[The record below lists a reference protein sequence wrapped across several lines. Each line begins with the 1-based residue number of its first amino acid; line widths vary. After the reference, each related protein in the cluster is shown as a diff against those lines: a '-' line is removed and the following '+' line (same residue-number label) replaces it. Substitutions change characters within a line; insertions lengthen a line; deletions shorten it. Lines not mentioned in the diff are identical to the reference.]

1 MKFIEM
7 PKELQ
12 TKSIETLS
20 LNYGMPEQIIEKD
33 WWVST
38 VMRALFALPYA
49 NQMSFKGGT
58 SLSKC
63 WNVISRFSEDID
75 IAVNRVF
82 LGYGGELS
90 RTQVSDK
97 LRRAACTF
105 VRERLQ
111 NDLRDKMIEQG
122 IPSDKFSIE
131 VNITS
136 ISTVDPEVINVR
148 YDSLYPMLSYIRNA
162 VKIEVSGR
170 SMSEPLENV
179 QLRSMIEDAF
189 PNTQFAEAKFNV
201 PTVKPERTFLEKVC
215 LLHEEFSKE
224 VAEVRVNRM
233 SRHLY
238 DIAMMMKTDIADRAL
253 ADKQLFENIVEHRRK
268 FIGLKGFDY
277 STLCAEKICIVPPDG
292 VIDKWKQDYIQMCNS
307 MMYGDYPDFDELMAY
322 ICELQKRLRKSLR

>member
-1 MKFIEM
+1 M
-7 PKELQ
+7 
-12 TKSIETLS
+12 
-20 LNYGMPEQIIEKD
+20 
-33 WWVST
+33 
-38 VMRALFALPYA
+38 
-49 NQMSFKGGT
+49 
-58 SLSKC
+58 
-63 WNVISRFSEDID
+63 
-75 IAVNRVF
+75 NRGY

-189 PNTQFAEAKFNV
+189 PNTKFAETKFNV

-253 ADKQLFENIVEHRRK
+253 ADKQLFGNIVEHRRK

-277 STLCAEKICIVPPDG
+277 STLCAAKISIVPPEG

-307 MMYGDYPDFDELMAY
+307 MMYGNYPDFDELMAY
-322 ICELQKRLRKSLR
+322 ICELQERLRKSLR

>member
-1 MKFIEM
+1 MKFIELG
-7 PKELQ
+7 KEEQRNIIRGLKER
-12 TKSIETLS
+12 T
-20 LNYGMPEQIIEKD
+20 GMSEQILEKD
-33 WWVST
+33 WWVSA

-63 WNVISRFSEDID
+63 WGLIDRFSEDID
-75 IAVNRVF
+75 IAVAREF

-90 RTQVSDK
+90 RTQISDK
-97 LRRAACTF
+97 LRRASCSF
-105 VRERLQ
+105 VREKLQ
-111 NDLRDKMIEQG
+111 FDIMDMMVEQG
-122 IPSDKFSIE
+122 LPLGSFKVA
-131 VNITS
+131 VNITPV
-136 ISTVDPEVINVR
+136 STVDPEVINVE
-148 YDSLYPMLSYIRNA
+148 YDSIFETLPYVKNA

-170 SMSEPLENV
+170 SMNEPLENV
-179 QLRSMIEDAF
+179 GLRSRIEDELPNSAF
-189 PNTQFAEAKFNV
+189 TESKITV

-238 DIAMMMKTDIADRAL
+238 DIAMILKTDIADRAL

-277 STLCAEKICIVPPDG
+277 STLCAEKISIVPPDG

-322 ICELQKRLRKSLR
+322 IYELQERIRKSLR

>member
-1 MKFIEM
+1 MKFIELG
-7 PKELQ
+7 KEEQRNIIRGLKER
-12 TKSIETLS
+12 T
-20 LNYGMPEQIIEKD
+20 GMSEQILEKD
-33 WWVST
+33 WWVSA

-63 WNVISRFSEDID
+63 WGLIDRFSEDID
-75 IAVNRVF
+75 IAVAREF
-82 LGYGGELS
+82 LGYGGKLS
-90 RTQVSDK
+90 RTQISDK
-97 LRRAACTF
+97 LRRASCSF
-105 VRERLQ
+105 VREKLQ
-111 NDLRDKMIEQG
+111 FDIRDMMIEQG
-122 IPSDKFSIE
+122 LPHGSFKVA
-131 VNITS
+131 VNITPV
-136 ISTVDPEVINVR
+136 STVDPEVINVE
-148 YDSLYPMLSYIRNA
+148 YDSIFETLPYVKNA

-170 SMSEPLENV
+170 SMNEPLENV
-179 QLRSMIEDAF
+179 GLRSRIEDELPNSAF
-189 PNTQFAEAKFNV
+189 TESKITI

-292 VIDKWKQDYIQMCNS
+292 LIDKWKQDYIQMCNS

-322 ICELQKRLRKSLR
+322 ICELQERLRKVGG

>member
-49 NQMSFKGGT
+49 NQISFKGGT

-75 IAVNRVF
+75 IAVNRGY

-224 VAEVRVNRM
+224 VAEVRETFPKNELIKTHTARRTGATLM
-233 SRHLY
+233 YLAGMDIY
-238 DIAMMMKTDIADRAL
+238 DIMKITGHTSPAVLKKYIRA
-253 ADKQLFENIVEHRRK
+253 
-268 FIGLKGFDY
+268 
-277 STLCAEKICIVPPDG
+277 
-292 VIDKWKQDYIQMCNS
+292 
-307 MMYGDYPDFDELMAY
+307 DELQVVDKIKGKY
-322 ICELQKRLRKSLR
+322 NYFD

>member
-75 IAVNRVF
+75 IAVNRGY

-90 RTQVSDK
+90 RTQISDK

-224 VAEVRVNRM
+224 VAEVRETFPKNELIKTHTARRTGATLM
-233 SRHLY
+233 YLAGMDIY
-238 DIAMMMKTDIADRAL
+238 DIMKITGHTSPAVLKKYIRA
-253 ADKQLFENIVEHRRK
+253 
-268 FIGLKGFDY
+268 
-277 STLCAEKICIVPPDG
+277 
-292 VIDKWKQDYIQMCNS
+292 
-307 MMYGDYPDFDELMAY
+307 DELQVVDKIKGKY
-322 ICELQKRLRKSLR
+322 NHFD

>member
-1 MKFIEM
+1 MKFVEM

-75 IAVNRVF
+75 IAVNRGY

-122 IPSDKFSIE
+122 IPSDKFSVE

-136 ISTVDPEVINVR
+136 VTTVDPEVINVR

-170 SMSEPLENV
+170 SMSEPIENV
-179 QLRSMIEDAF
+179 QLRSMIEEAF
-189 PNTQFAEAKFNV
+189 PNTKFAEAKFNV

-224 VAEVRVNRM
+224 VAEVRETFPKNELIKTHTARRTGATLM
-233 SRHLY
+233 YLAGMDIY
-238 DIAMMMKTDIADRAL
+238 DIMKITGHTSPAVLKKYIRA
-253 ADKQLFENIVEHRRK
+253 
-268 FIGLKGFDY
+268 
-277 STLCAEKICIVPPDG
+277 
-292 VIDKWKQDYIQMCNS
+292 
-307 MMYGDYPDFDELMAY
+307 DELQVVDKIKGKY
-322 ICELQKRLRKSLR
+322 NYFD

>member
-1 MKFIEM
+1 MKFVEM

-33 WWVST
+33 WWVSA

-49 NQMSFKGGT
+49 NQISFKGGT

-189 PNTQFAEAKFNV
+189 PNTKFAEAKFNV

-224 VAEVRVNRM
+224 VAEVRETFPKNELIKTHTARRTGATLM
-233 SRHLY
+233 YLAGMDIY
-238 DIAMMMKTDIADRAL
+238 DIMKITGHTSPAVLKKYIRA
-253 ADKQLFENIVEHRRK
+253 
-268 FIGLKGFDY
+268 
-277 STLCAEKICIVPPDG
+277 
-292 VIDKWKQDYIQMCNS
+292 
-307 MMYGDYPDFDELMAY
+307 DELQVVDKIKGKY
-322 ICELQKRLRKSLR
+322 NYFD

>member
-1 MKFIEM
+1 MKFIELG
-7 PKELQ
+7 KEEQ
-12 TKSIETLS
+12 RSIIRGLKERT
-20 LNYGMPEQIIEKD
+20 GMSEQILEKD
-33 WWVST
+33 WWVSA
-38 VMRALFALPYA
+38 VMRALCALPYA

-63 WNVISRFSEDID
+63 WGLIDRFSEDID
-75 IAVNRVF
+75 IAVAREF

-90 RTQVSDK
+90 RTQISDK
-97 LRRAACTF
+97 LRRASCSF
-105 VRERLQ
+105 VREKLQ
-111 NDLRDKMIEQG
+111 FDIRDMMIEQG
-122 IPSDKFSIE
+122 LPHGSFKVA
-131 VNITS
+131 VNITPV
-136 ISTVDPEVINVR
+136 STVGPEVINVE
-148 YDSLYPMLSYIRNA
+148 YDSIFETLPYVKNA

-170 SMSEPLENV
+170 SMNEPLENV
-179 QLRSMIEDAF
+179 GLRSRIEDELPNSAF
-189 PNTQFAEAKFNV
+189 TESKITV

-322 ICELQKRLRKSLR
+322 ICELQERLRKSLR

>member
-63 WNVISRFSEDID
+63 WGLIDRFSEDID
-75 IAVNRVF
+75 IAVAREF

-90 RTQVSDK
+90 RTQISDK
-97 LRRAACTF
+97 LRRASCAF
-105 VRERLQ
+105 VREKLQ
-111 NDLRDKMIEQG
+111 FDIRDMMIEQG
-122 IPSDKFSIE
+122 LPLGSFKVA
-131 VNITS
+131 VNITPV
-136 ISTVDPEVINVR
+136 STVDPEVINVE
-148 YDSLYPMLSYIRNA
+148 YDSIFETLPYVKNA

-170 SMSEPLENV
+170 SMNEPLENV
-179 QLRSMIEDAF
+179 GLRSRIEDELPNSAF
-189 PNTQFAEAKFNV
+189 TESKITV

-238 DIAMMMKTDIADRAL
+238 DIAMMMKTDIANRAL
-253 ADKQLFENIVEHRRK
+253 ADKQLFGNIVEHRRK

-322 ICELQKRLRKSLR
+322 ICELQERLKKSLR

>member
-75 IAVNRVF
+75 IAVNRGY

-136 ISTVDPEVINVR
+136 ISTVDPELINVR

-189 PNTQFAEAKFNV
+189 PNTKFAEAKFNV

-224 VAEVRVNRM
+224 VAEVRETFPKNELIKTHTARRTGATLM
-233 SRHLY
+233 YLAGMDIY
-238 DIAMMMKTDIADRAL
+238 DIMKITGHTSPAVLKKYIRA
-253 ADKQLFENIVEHRRK
+253 
-268 FIGLKGFDY
+268 
-277 STLCAEKICIVPPDG
+277 
-292 VIDKWKQDYIQMCNS
+292 
-307 MMYGDYPDFDELMAY
+307 DELQVVDKIKGKY
-322 ICELQKRLRKSLR
+322 NYFD

>member
-1 MKFIEM
+1 MKFIELS
-7 PKELQ
+7 KEEQRNIIRGLKER
-12 TKSIETLS
+12 T
-20 LNYGMPEQIIEKD
+20 GMSEQILEKD
-33 WWVST
+33 WWVSA
-38 VMRALFALPYA
+38 VMRALFALSYA
-49 NQMSFKGGT
+49 NQLSFKGGT

-63 WNVISRFSEDID
+63 WKLIDRFSEDID
-75 IAVNRVF
+75 IAVAREF

-90 RTQVSDK
+90 RTQISDK
-97 LRRAACTF
+97 LRRASCAF
-105 VRERLQ
+105 VREKLQ
-111 NDLRDKMIEQG
+111 FGIRDMMIEQG
-122 IPSDKFSIE
+122 LPLGSFKVA
-131 VNITS
+131 VNITPV
-136 ISTVDPEVINVR
+136 STVDPEVINVE
-148 YDSLYPMLSYIRNA
+148 YDSIFETLPYVKNA

-170 SMSEPLENV
+170 SMNEPLENV
-179 QLRSMIEDAF
+179 GLRSRIEDEL
-189 PNTQFAEAKFNV
+189 PNSAFAESKITV

-322 ICELQKRLRKSLR
+322 ICELQERLRKSLR

>member
-1 MKFIEM
+1 MKFVEM
-7 PKELQ
+7 PTELQ

-33 WWVST
+33 WWVSA

-49 NQMSFKGGT
+49 DQMSFKGGT

-63 WNVISRFSEDID
+63 WNVINRFSEDID
-75 IAVNRVF
+75 IAVNREF

-122 IPSDKFSIE
+122 VPADKFSVE
-131 VNITS
+131 VDITS
-136 ISTVDPEVINVR
+136 VTTVDPEVINVR

-179 QLRSMIEDAF
+179 SLRSMIEDAF
-189 PNTQFAEAKFNV
+189 PDTKFAEAKFTV
-201 PTVKPERTFLEKVC
+201 PAVKPERTFLEKVC
-215 LLHEEFSKE
+215 LLHEEFRKE
-224 VAEVRVNRM
+224 VAEVRVDRM

-238 DIAMMMKTDIADRAL
+238 DIAMMLKTDIADRAL
-253 ADKQLFENIVEHRRK
+253 ADKQLFESIVEHRRK

-277 STLCAEKICIVPPDG
+277 STLCADKISIVPPEE
-292 VIDKWKQDYIQMCNS
+292 VIDKWKEDYIQMCNS
-307 MMYGDYPDFDELMAY
+307 MMYGKYPSFDEVIADIRALNS
-322 ICELQKRLRKSLR
+322 RLKDALK

>member
-1 MKFIEM
+1 M

-75 IAVNRVF
+75 IAVNRGY

-189 PNTQFAEAKFNV
+189 PNTKFAEAKFNV

-224 VAEVRVNRM
+224 VAEVRETFPKNELIKTHTARRTGATLM
-233 SRHLY
+233 YLAGMDIY
-238 DIAMMMKTDIADRAL
+238 DIMKITGHTSPAVLKKYIRA
-253 ADKQLFENIVEHRRK
+253 
-268 FIGLKGFDY
+268 
-277 STLCAEKICIVPPDG
+277 
-292 VIDKWKQDYIQMCNS
+292 
-307 MMYGDYPDFDELMAY
+307 DELQVVDKIKGKY
-322 ICELQKRLRKSLR
+322 NYFD

>member
-1 MKFIEM
+1 MKFVEM

-33 WWVST
+33 WWVSA

-122 IPSDKFSIE
+122 IPSDKFSVE

-136 ISTVDPEVINVR
+136 VTTVDPEVINVR

-189 PNTQFAEAKFNV
+189 PNTKFAETKFNV

-224 VAEVRVNRM
+224 VAEVRETFPKNELIKTHTARRTGATLM
-233 SRHLY
+233 YLAGMDIY
-238 DIAMMMKTDIADRAL
+238 DIMKITGHTSPAVLKKYIRA
-253 ADKQLFENIVEHRRK
+253 
-268 FIGLKGFDY
+268 
-277 STLCAEKICIVPPDG
+277 
-292 VIDKWKQDYIQMCNS
+292 
-307 MMYGDYPDFDELMAY
+307 DELQVVDKIKGKY
-322 ICELQKRLRKSLR
+322 NYFD

>member
-1 MKFIEM
+1 MKFVEM

-33 WWVST
+33 WWVSA

-49 NQMSFKGGT
+49 NQISFKGGT

-75 IAVNRVF
+75 IAVNRGY

-122 IPSDKFSIE
+122 IPSDKFSVE

-136 ISTVDPEVINVR
+136 VTTVDPEVINVR

-189 PNTQFAEAKFNV
+189 PNTKFAEAKFNV

-224 VAEVRVNRM
+224 VAEVRETFPKNELIKTHTARRTGATLM
-233 SRHLY
+233 YLAGMDIY
-238 DIAMMMKTDIADRAL
+238 DIMKITGHTSPAVLKKYIRA
-253 ADKQLFENIVEHRRK
+253 
-268 FIGLKGFDY
+268 
-277 STLCAEKICIVPPDG
+277 
-292 VIDKWKQDYIQMCNS
+292 
-307 MMYGDYPDFDELMAY
+307 DELQVVDKIKGKY
-322 ICELQKRLRKSLR
+322 NYFD

>member
-1 MKFIEM
+1 MKFVEM

-33 WWVST
+33 WWVSA

-49 NQMSFKGGT
+49 NQISFKGGT
-58 SLSKC
+58 SFSKC

-122 IPSDKFSIE
+122 IPSDKFSVE

-136 ISTVDPEVINVR
+136 ATTVDPEVINVR

-189 PNTQFAEAKFNV
+189 PNTKFAEAKFNV

-224 VAEVRVNRM
+224 VAEVRETFPKNELIKTHTARRTGATLM
-233 SRHLY
+233 YLAGMDIY
-238 DIAMMMKTDIADRAL
+238 DIMKITGHTSPAVLKKYIRA
-253 ADKQLFENIVEHRRK
+253 
-268 FIGLKGFDY
+268 
-277 STLCAEKICIVPPDG
+277 
-292 VIDKWKQDYIQMCNS
+292 
-307 MMYGDYPDFDELMAY
+307 DELQVVDKIKGKY
-322 ICELQKRLRKSLR
+322 NYFD

>member
-1 MKFIEM
+1 MKFIELG
-7 PKELQ
+7 KEEQRNIIRGLKER
-12 TKSIETLS
+12 T
-20 LNYGMPEQIIEKD
+20 GMSEQILEKD
-33 WWVST
+33 WWVSA

-75 IAVNRVF
+75 IAVNRGY

-189 PNTQFAEAKFNV
+189 PNT
-201 PTVKPERTFLEKVC
+201 
-215 LLHEEFSKE
+215 
-224 VAEVRVNRM
+224 
-233 SRHLY
+233 
-238 DIAMMMKTDIADRAL
+238 
-253 ADKQLFENIVEHRRK
+253 
-268 FIGLKGFDY
+268 
-277 STLCAEKICIVPPDG
+277 
-292 VIDKWKQDYIQMCNS
+292 
-307 MMYGDYPDFDELMAY
+307 
-322 ICELQKRLRKSLR
+322 

>member
-1 MKFIEM
+1 M

-33 WWVST
+33 WWVSA

-49 NQMSFKGGT
+49 NQISFKGGT

-75 IAVNRVF
+75 IAVNRGY

-122 IPSDKFSIE
+122 IPSDKFSVE

-136 ISTVDPEVINVR
+136 ATTVDPEVINVR

-170 SMSEPLENV
+170 SMSEPIENV

-238 DIAMMMKTDIADRAL
+238 DIAMMMKTDIANRAL
-253 ADKQLFENIVEHRRK
+253 ADKHLFDNIVEHRRK

-277 STLCAEKICIVPPDG
+277 STLCADKISIVPPDG
-292 VIDKWKQDYIQMCNS
+292 VIEKWKRDYIQMCNT
-307 MMYGDYPDFDELMAY
+307 MMYGDYPDFDELMVY
-322 ICELQKRLRKSLR
+322 ICELQERLRKVGG

>member
-75 IAVNRVF
+75 IAVNRGY

-122 IPSDKFSIE
+122 IPSDKFSVE

-136 ISTVDPEVINVR
+136 VTTVDPEVINVR

-189 PNTQFAEAKFNV
+189 PNTKFAEAKFNV

-224 VAEVRVNRM
+224 VAEVRETFPKNELIKTHTARRTGATLM
-233 SRHLY
+233 YLAGMDIY
-238 DIAMMMKTDIADRAL
+238 DIMKITGHTSPAVLKKYIRA
-253 ADKQLFENIVEHRRK
+253 
-268 FIGLKGFDY
+268 
-277 STLCAEKICIVPPDG
+277 
-292 VIDKWKQDYIQMCNS
+292 
-307 MMYGDYPDFDELMAY
+307 DELQVVDKIKGKY
-322 ICELQKRLRKSLR
+322 NYFD

>member
-1 MKFIEM
+1 MKFVEM

-122 IPSDKFSIE
+122 IPSDKFSVE

-136 ISTVDPEVINVR
+136 VTTVDPEVINVR

-170 SMSEPLENV
+170 SMSEPIENV

-189 PNTQFAEAKFNV
+189 PNTKFAEAKFNV

-224 VAEVRVNRM
+224 VAEVRETLPKNELIKTHTARRTGATLM
-233 SRHLY
+233 YLAGMDIY
-238 DIAMMMKTDIADRAL
+238 DIMKITGHTSPAVLKKYIRA
-253 ADKQLFENIVEHRRK
+253 
-268 FIGLKGFDY
+268 
-277 STLCAEKICIVPPDG
+277 
-292 VIDKWKQDYIQMCNS
+292 
-307 MMYGDYPDFDELMAY
+307 DELQVVDKIKGKY
-322 ICELQKRLRKSLR
+322 NYFD

>member
-1 MKFIEM
+1 MKFIELS
-7 PKELQ
+7 KEEQRNIIRGLKER
-12 TKSIETLS
+12 T
-20 LNYGMPEQIIEKD
+20 GMSEQILEKD
-33 WWVST
+33 WWVSA

-49 NQMSFKGGT
+49 NQISFKGGT

-63 WNVISRFSEDID
+63 WGLIDRFSEDID
-75 IAVNRVF
+75 IAVAREF

-90 RTQVSDK
+90 RTQISDK
-97 LRRAACTF
+97 LRRASCSF
-105 VRERLQ
+105 VREKLQ
-111 NDLRDKMIEQG
+111 FDIRDMMIEQG
-122 IPSDKFSIE
+122 LPLGSFKVA
-131 VNITS
+131 VNITPV
-136 ISTVDPEVINVR
+136 STVDPEVINVE
-148 YDSLYPMLSYIRNA
+148 YDSIFETLPYVKNA

-170 SMSEPLENV
+170 SMNEPLENV
-179 QLRSMIEDAF
+179 RLRSRIEDELPNAAF
-189 PNTQFAEAKFNV
+189 TESKITV

-253 ADKQLFENIVEHRRK
+253 ADEQLFENIVEHRRK

-277 STLCAEKICIVPPDG
+277 STLCTEKICIVPPDG